1 MRLCPL
7 QAFAHPPV
15 GWWVS
20 VSLRRFER
28 GGALL
33 VVGANSRAHATAA
46 IPACGAPQFAK
57 GARGDHFTA
66 HTNSRTLRRRTHREA
81 SSRSRAGRSPY
92 HSGGSSSPIAK
103 SALSLSFSM
112 RASHGSKE
120 CQPVTSAYTT
130 LRLYT
135 PRSGESGKFHSP
147 ALKQKPWSTM
157 YAFRERPGSVR
168 QKISWRLS
176 QLQVHLSKASMP
188 AKARVLLTVASA
200 GSGSQS

>member
-20 VSLRRFER
+20 VLLRRFEWA
-28 GGALL
+28 GALS
-33 VVGANSRAHATAA
+33 VVGSNSTAHATAA
-46 IPACGAPQFAK
+46 IPACVAPQFAK
-57 GARGDHFTA
+57 GARGEHFTA
-66 HTNSRTLRRRTHREA
+66 HSNSRTLPRRMHRA
-81 SSRSRAGRSPY
+81 VSSRSRAGRSPY
-92 HSGGSSSPIAK
+92 HSGGSSSPIAN

-112 RASHGSKE
+112 WVSHGSKE
-120 CQPVTSAYTT
+120 CQPVTLAYTT

-157 YAFRERPGSVR
+157 YAFRERPGPTR
-168 QKISWRLS
+168 QKMAWRLS

-188 AKARVLLTVASA
+188 AKAGVLLTVA
-200 GSGSQS
+200 